1 MEEHGDGRN
10 EYRVV
15 AELSRQFYYHGHGN
29 KYRAE
34 KVTVD
39 GKTFD
44 SRREAK
50 RYAELALLQKAG
62 AIRDLECQKRYRL
75 IPTQRKDGKVVERP
89 VDYVA
94 DFVYIDTA
102 TGALVVEDTKGFK
115 TKDYIIK
122 RKLMLQVYGVQ
133 IREV

>member
-1 MEEHGDGRN
+1 M
-10 EYRVV
+10 
-15 AELSRQFYYHGHGN
+15 SRQFYYSNQQN

-34 KVTVD
+34 KATVD

-50 RYAELALLQKAG
+50 RYSELIVLQKAG

>member
-1 MEEHGDGRN
+1 M
-10 EYRVV
+10 
-15 AELSRQFYYHGHGN
+15 
-29 KYRAE
+29 
-34 KVTVD
+34 D

-50 RYAELALLQKAG
+50 RYAELMLLQKAR

>member
-1 MEEHGDGRN
+1 MKQ
-10 EYRVV
+10 Y
-15 AELSRQFYYHGHGN
+15 YYHGQNN

-34 KVTVD
+34 KVIVD

-44 SRREAK
+44 SRKEARRYRE
-50 RYAELALLQKAG
+50 LLLLQKAG
-62 AIRDLECQKRYRL
+62 AIRDIECQKRYRL

-102 TGALVVEDTKGFK
+102 TGQLVVEDTKGFK

-122 RKLMLQVYGVQ
+122 RKLMLERYGVQ

>member
-10 EYRVV
+10 EHRVV
-15 AELSRQFYYHGHGN
+15 AELSRQFYYHGQGN
-29 KYRAE
+29 KYHAN

-50 RYAELALLQKAG
+50 RYAELMLLQKAG
-62 AIRDLECQKRYRL
+62 AIRDLECHKRYRL

>member
-1 MEEHGDGRN
+1 MKQ
-10 EYRVV
+10 Y
-15 AELSRQFYYHGHGN
+15 YYHGQTN
-29 KYRAE
+29 KFHAE

-44 SRREAK
+44 SRKEARRYRE
-50 RYAELALLQKAG
+50 LMLLQKAG

-75 IPTQRKDGKVVERP
+75 IPTQKDKDGKTLERP
-89 VDYVA
+89 VDYFA
-94 DFVYIDTA
+94 DFVYIDTT
-102 TGALVVEDTKGFK
+102 TGELVVEDTKGFK

-122 RKLMLQVYGVQ
+122 RKLLLERYGVQ